1 MSDKKIL
8 AIDPNM
14 FSFSNN
20 TTRKKRDKP
29 ETDAK
34 IKMKT
39 AAKPVN
45 NNSLKKRSIINM
57 MRKHQ
62 ETQYK
67 QKFDTTSKPTTSQ
80 TDVSA
85 FKNDFDNA
93 KEYFK
98 NLQETVTKNAVPKN
112 HTLKQLPAVHSQPL
126 MQPTNFAGMQ
136 DVTNNV
142 YTTMSSPTARI
153 NTQLLPT
160 PKYGCLKNGT
170 LPTYRNMMN
179 QTRKNVPGEIVGGNA
194 MASNIGVNNI
204 NPNTNG
210 ANMTNATNTSIA
222 NGQGTNMV
230 PDKPNISTI
239 MKNAIQSN
247 QIQTKLENMN
257 RNKAKPKK
265 MKRKKTI
272 RRTYKIGRSKIMPKV
287 SVLVSNKTIRNQIS
301 TKTHLIKQ
309 APIHEIRKYLIKHGF
324 IRVGAITPNDVLR
337 KMYETAMLMC
347 GEIQN
352 HNPDNLLYNFL
363 HDTEK

>member
-8 AIDPNM
+8 AIDPNL

-45 NNSLKKRSIINM
+45 NSSLKKRSIINM

-67 QKFDTTSKPTTSQ
+67 QKFDTTSKPSTSQ

-112 HTLKQLPAVHSQPL
+112 HTLKQLPALHSPPL
-126 MQPTNFAGMQ
+126 MQHANLSGIQ

-142 YTTMSSPTARI
+142 YTTLSSPTARI
-153 NTQLLPT
+153 NTQILPT

-179 QTRKNVPGEIVGGNA
+179 QTRKNVQGENVGGNA
-194 MASNIGVNNI
+194 LPASNS
-204 NPNTNG
+204 NG
-210 ANMTNATNTSIA
+210 ANMTNVNGA
-222 NGQGTNMV
+222 NGPGTNMV
-230 PDKPNISTI
+230 QDNPNISTI

>member
-8 AIDPNM
+8 AIDPNL

-45 NNSLKKRSIINM
+45 NTSLKKRSIINM

-67 QKFDTTSKPTTSQ
+67 QKFDTTSKPTTSNN
-80 TDVSA
+80 DVSA

-112 HTLKQLPAVHSQPL
+112 HTLKQLPSVHSQPL
-126 MQPTNFAGMQ
+126 MHSANISGMQ
-136 DVTNNV
+136 DVTNNI
-142 YTTMSSPTARI
+142 YTTVTSPTARI
-153 NTQLLPT
+153 NTQILPT
-160 PKYGCLKNGT
+160 PKYGCLKNGN

-179 QTRKNVPGEIVGGNA
+179 QTRKNLPGELVGGSVAQSNMA
-194 MASNIGVNNI
+194 MNTN
-204 NPNTNG
+204 NPNTNS
-210 ANMTNATNTSIA
+210 AV
-222 NGQGTNMV
+222 GTNR
-230 PDKPNISTI
+230 PDTNISPVSPNISTI

-287 SVLVSNKTIRNQIS
+287 SVLVSNKTIRNNIS

>member
-45 NNSLKKRSIINM
+45 NTSLKKRSIINM

-80 TDVSA
+80 TDVSS

-98 NLQETVTKNAVPKN
+98 NLQETVTKNTLPKN
-112 HTLKQLPAVHSQPL
+112 HTLKQLPAVHSPPF
-126 MQPTNFAGMQ
+126 MQSANISALQ

-142 YTTMSSPTARI
+142 YTTVTSPTARI
-153 NTQLLPT
+153 NTQILPT

-170 LPTYRNMMN
+170 LPTYRNLMN
-179 QTRKNVPGEIVGGNA
+179 QTRKNVPGEYLGGTAVPAN
-194 MASNIGVNNI
+194 NPNI
-204 NPNTNG
+204 NSTIETNTNNVNSSP
-210 ANMTNATNTSIA
+210 A
-222 NGQGTNMV
+222 
-230 PDKPNISTI
+230 NISTI

-257 RNKAKPKK
+257 RNKPKPKK

-287 SVLVSNKTIRNQIS
+287 SVLVSNKTIRNNIS

>member
-8 AIDPNM
+8 AIDPNL

-29 ETDAK
+29 ATDPK

-45 NNSLKKRSIINM
+45 NSSLKKRSIINM

-67 QKFDTTSKPTTSQ
+67 QKFDTTSKPSTSQ

-112 HTLKQLPAVHSQPL
+112 HTLKQLPNVHSPPF
-126 MQPTNFAGMQ
+126 MQQSNISAMQ
-136 DVTNNV
+136 DVTNNI
-142 YTTMSSPTARI
+142 YTTVTSPTARI
-153 NTQLLPT
+153 NTQILPT

-179 QTRKNVPGEIVGGNA
+179 QTRKNVPGEYLGGTA
-194 MASNIGVNNI
+194 MPANNPNI
-204 NPNTNG
+204 NS
-210 ANMTNATNTSIA
+210 AIDTNANNV
-222 NGQGTNMV
+222 NGS
-230 PDKPNISTI
+230 PANISTI

-287 SVLVSNKTIRNQIS
+287 SVLVSNKTIRNNIS

>member
-8 AIDPNM
+8 AIDPDL
-14 FSFSNN
+14 FTFSNN

-29 ETDAK
+29 ATEAK

-39 AAKPVN
+39 ATKPVN
-45 NNSLKKRSIINM
+45 NSSLKKRSIINM

-67 QKFDTTSKPTTSQ
+67 QKFDTTSKPTTSK

-126 MQPTNFAGMQ
+126 MQSANILGMQ

-142 YTTMSSPTARI
+142 YTTVTSPTARI
-153 NTQLLPT
+153 NTQILPA

-170 LPTYRNMMN
+170 LPTYRNLMN
-179 QTRKNVPGEIVGGNA
+179 QTRKNVPGQIIGGGVLPSINA
-194 MASNIGVNNI
+194 KS
-204 NPNTNG
+204 
-210 ANMTNATNTSIA
+210 ANETNATNTSVVNA
-222 NGQGTNMV
+222 PGTNNA

-257 RNKAKPKK
+257 RNKVKPKK
-265 MKRKKTI
+265 MKQKKTI

-287 SVLVSNKTIRNQIS
+287 SVLVSNKTIRNNIS
-301 TKTHLIKQ
+301 TKTQLMKQ
-309 APIHEIRKYLIKHGF
+309 TPIHEIRKYLIKHGF

>member
-8 AIDPNM
+8 AIDPNL

-29 ETDAK
+29 ATDPK

-98 NLQETVTKNAVPKN
+98 NLQETVTKNTLPKN
-112 HTLKQLPAVHSQPL
+112 HTLKQLHAVHSQPL

-153 NTQLLPT
+153 NTQILPT

-179 QTRKNVPGEIVGGNA
+179 QTRKNLPGEYIGGSA
-194 MASNIGVNNI
+194 MPSNMVANNPNI
-204 NPNTNG
+204 NS
-210 ANMTNATNTSIA
+210 AIDTNANNV
-222 NGQGTNMV
+222 NGS
-230 PDKPNISTI
+230 PANISTI

-287 SVLVSNKTIRNQIS
+287 SVLVSNKTIRNNIS